1 MRHYACFQNRE
12 CEFYPCHPGAD
23 PARFNCLFCYCPLYP
38 MAVCGG
44 DYVNRN
50 GVKDCT
56 PCLYPHDPDNYDE
69 ICARLGE
76 KAAP

>member
-1 MRHYACFQNRE
+1 MRHYAFFQNRN

-23 PARFNCLFCYCPLYP
+23 PDRFNCLFCYCPLYHLGDQ
-38 MAVCGG
+38 CGG
-44 DYVNRN
+44 NYVNQN

-69 ICARLGE
+69 ICARLGKKE
-76 KAAP
+76 